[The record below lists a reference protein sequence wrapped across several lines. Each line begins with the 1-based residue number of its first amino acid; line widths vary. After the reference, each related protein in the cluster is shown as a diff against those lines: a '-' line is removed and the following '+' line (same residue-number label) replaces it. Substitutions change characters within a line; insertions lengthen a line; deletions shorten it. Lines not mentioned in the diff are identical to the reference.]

1 MQLKKERE
9 TRFLTPHTLEALDA
23 FEAVQ
28 TVVNIFAAEFA
39 SQFGVENVFSCAT
52 AGVKE
57 IFTIA
62 VNSVE
67 EILDRKVITVGSRI
81 RNRRQKADGI
91 QFSNWSSSS
100 LYSKLFYFKNLIY
113 NKSIIQF

>member
-1 MQLKKERE
+1 MKLKQLYAIQKGFAR
-9 TRFLTPHTLEALDA
+9 LTPQTLEALDA

-39 SQFGVENVFSCAT
+39 SQFGVENVCSCAT

-57 IFTIA
+57 IFTVA

-67 EILDRKVITVGSRI
+67 VILDREVFTVGSRI
-81 RNRRQKADGI
+81 GNWRQKADGI
-91 QFSNWSSSS
+91 QFSNWSSGS
-100 LYSKLFYFKNLIY
+100 LYSNCFILKFHL
-113 NKSIIQF
+113 